1 MALLKE
7 IKEDVSKIQDDTK
20 VYIET
25 SVEYYKLRGF
35 KIAAKSITVFLKL
48 LLVTVTAVLMLICGS
63 IAASLAIGDAL
74 ENVALGFLIMA
85 GFYLIL
91 LIVFV
96 FARPRMIEKSILR
109 RFSEIFFND

>member
-1 MALLKE
+1 MALLKDL
-7 IKEDVSKIQDDTK
+7 KEDVGKIQDDTK

-35 KIAAKSITVFLKL
+35 KIAAKSIMVFLKL
-48 LLVTVTAVLMLICGS
+48 LLITVTGMLMLICGS
-63 IAASLAIGDAL
+63 IAASLAIGSAL
-74 ENVALGFLIMA
+74 ENTALGFLIMT

-91 LIVFV
+91 LIVFIMI
-96 FARPRMIEKSILR
+96 RPRMIEKAILS